1 VPRAVWTGSLS
12 FGLVSIPVALYPAT
26 SPKDVRFHLF
36 DQQGRRVRYRRFS
49 EAEAEVEHRSEDA
62 TQPEDGPRAADA
74 PISEQ
79 HVETSAEREVRYEEL
94 VRGYEVEPGRYAMV
108 EEEDLERVRPERS
121 TTIELED
128 FVELEDIDPVYFEKS
143 YYLAPRRTGA
153 RPYAL
158 LRETLERTGR
168 VGIGRFVLRTKPHL
182 VAVRATDDVIV
193 LETLY
198 FGDEVRA
205 ATDIV
210 DLPEA
215 EATDRELTIAEQL
228 VEMLATAWDPSRYSD
243 EYREG
248 LLRIIAEKAPVGTG
262 GAADGEPS
270 SPTARAEELMEIL
283 KRSVEEAKAKNA
295 DTRDRRQTG

>member
-1 VPRAVWTGSLS
+1 
-12 FGLVSIPVALYPAT
+12 
-26 SPKDVRFHLF
+26 
-36 DQQGRRVRYRRFS
+36 
-49 EAEAEVEHRSEDA
+49 
-62 TQPEDGPRAADA
+62 
-74 PISEQ
+74 
-79 HVETSAEREVRYEEL
+79 

-108 EEEDLERVRPERS
+108 EDEDLERVRPERS

-128 FVELEDIDPVYFEKS
+128 FVELEDIDPVFFEKS

-158 LRETLERTGR
+158 LRETLQRTGR

-182 VAVRATDDVIV
+182 VAVRATDEVIV

-210 DLPEA
+210 DPPEA

-228 VEMLATAWDPSRYSD
+228 VEMLATSWDPSRYSD
-243 EYREG
+243 EYREE
-248 LLRIIAEKAPVGTG
+248 LLRIIAEKAPVETG
-262 GAADGEPS
+262 GAVDGEPS
-270 SPTARAEELMEIL
+270 GPMARAEELMEIL

-295 DTRDRRQTG
+295 ATRDRRQTG